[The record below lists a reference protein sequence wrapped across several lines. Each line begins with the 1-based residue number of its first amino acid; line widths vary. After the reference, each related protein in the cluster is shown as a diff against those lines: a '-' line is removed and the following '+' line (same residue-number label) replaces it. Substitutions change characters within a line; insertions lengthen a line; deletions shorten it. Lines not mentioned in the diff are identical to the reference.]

1 MPNCIY
7 AIIYAYYKEDEYT
20 SNPDIYQIVL
30 HDLIPS
36 RHPTID
42 IEPSCT
48 PIYVSIYDNRK
59 KSLFDASMNA
69 AANQLEFFEFKNENG
84 ILNQF
89 IILEVK
95 QLDQALVAKYKSPIH
110 INFGRK
116 KPVIT
121 FYLRSNKCFR
131 EKHHCTPC
139 RARINPKEKY
149 RDFTDPIVIDI
160 IRCDRCEKY
169 FVTKEMFA
177 SKGGA
182 WCYYIQSEYDPSIQ
196 ESDKHD
202 IRFGYHYSAM
212 QETFDNFSQHSDI
225 NSDGYSTQKPAT
237 VRQAL
242 LKQFMDTDRHSAA
255 EIIQYL
261 HEKYLDTGWHGENAT
276 ERARDDLYFVLNYM
290 KKDKIINASLDRP

>member
-177 SKGGA
+177 SKGGHGVTIFKVNMTRQYKNLTNMIFA
-182 WCYYIQSEYDPSIQ
+182 LDITIAPCRKPLIIFRSI
-196 ESDKHD
+196 
-202 IRFGYHYSAM
+202 R
-212 QETFDNFSQHSDI
+212 T
-225 NSDGYSTQKPAT
+225 STA
-237 VRQAL
+237 
-242 LKQFMDTDRHSAA
+242 MDTVLRNQPPSV
-255 EIIQYL
+255 
-261 HEKYLDTGWHGENAT
+261 
-276 ERARDDLYFVLNYM
+276 RLY
-290 KKDKIINASLDRP
+290 